1 MNKIEFTLYWSYTKS
16 NNGIPNDATKATASD
31 LGLAKFENPKTV
43 AVSDK
48 GQSCKW
54 ENLPNGKFNGTVDR
68 PIYYYI
74 KETKYT
80 VGTETYKL
88 DETDNKFY
96 KLENVTPD
104 TFADPKIEGA
114 YQQFY
119 TNNGINKSGDITVKN
134 TKGLYVK
141 KVWRTADNKAL
152 ATDDIPVEYIKYVI
166 TGVGADGK
174 RINIHEGKLT
184 KENNWTEA
192 VPPEELTG
200 YTDFKVKE
208 EIEEGQVEVLHGFNF
223 SPNYNV
229 TGSIGEITLVN
240 KNNNPSV
247 IDVTVNK
254 EWSDGAE
261 NHTGNPIDIWLYRT
275 SRYLTSEELETLK
288 NTRTLSAEGLS
299 CERVTI
305 NGVSEWMLNSG
316 NGWTETWEDLPYK
329 GEIGS
334 NKVSRFYYYAVE
346 KTDIGDYKATYSRND
361 QSSLQTLTIRNAI
374 PGSLTL
380 QKSWHDTSGNSI
392 EAPKGTDSIEV
403 SLYRREKKPSSGDT
417 SSLPTNQI
425 KIMALGDSITH
436 GYINSDNGYRKYF
449 YDVLVNTYH
458 MNIDMVGSQY
468 SGSNVSYTKSDGTI
482 ITYDPNH
489 EGHSGFS
496 IESYGNRT
504 GLKETIIGSQTVK
517 NNDPDIV
524 LLLIGTN
531 DIMDNY
537 EINNIENRLKNL
549 VDEVYSQKSDVT
561 VFIMSPPP
569 ISSTKALASGYNQ
582 YQNETNQTLMDSN
595 VSACIIAVQNVVKY
609 EKGLS
614 RNCIYLDLNAEFVN
628 YKGGYEEILHDYC
641 HPNETGYELMGN
653 FLAEEI
659 VKYYGGSVTTSVPEN
674 VNGVP
679 FDIKANDEYEFVG
692 KYTIEKSK
700 DWTLSIPNLET
711 EKNGN
716 DYVYYIVEETTGNWT
731 AAYSGN
737 GQTISGSA
745 GATITVTNTVDKG
758 SIEVEKVWKNKDG
771 SKLDPSLMQSIEV
784 QLYRSTTNLKS
795 TPVASNIM
803 NEPMALAVD
812 DDSEYDTVTVTE
824 GLIVD
829 ESEHMP
835 LSQWS
840 NVKSTGIK
848 KVEFK
853 FAKAV
858 SPRIGLISSGDWDGK
873 WSYNYVDIWNED
885 KTICT
890 MSEIPEPFESI
901 IVQSN
906 GSAVTSDLIAITFYY
921 PKGTLGGDTGGGS
934 TTDPTDPPPSET
946 TPTQPQEG
954 IPLNLETVTGENPDN
969 TTYENKTAK
978 IYGINAG
985 DTITINLKGT
995 PYQNINGC
1003 FGFSYPNGDNTWG
1016 WKQDEWNT
1024 TINSDGTATVTWT
1037 VPSTFPSGTE
1047 LQFQI
1052 WYNYDSI
1059 DSATYTVT
1067 PSGTTTDPEE
1077 PPTDP
1082 DPVNPTDPEDTDT
1095 HIPDGAVKVDEY
1107 TLSSTYGWK
1116 HTFDNLPLT
1125 DNDGNPYYY
1134 YVKEVNAPEGFEV
1147 TYVDG
1152 VTPGGTIT
1160 ITNTKKEASTTTMPS
1175 TGGVGARKYYMI
1187 GGMLMLMSACGWAMH
1202 RRNRVMS
1209 R

>member
-1 MNKIEFTLYWSYTKS
+1 
-16 NNGIPNDATKATASD
+16 
-31 LGLAKFENPKTV
+31 
-43 AVSDK
+43 
-48 GQSCKW
+48 
-54 ENLPNGKFNGTVDR
+54 
-68 PIYYYI
+68 
-74 KETKYT
+74 
-80 VGTETYKL
+80 
-88 DETDNKFY
+88 
-96 KLENVTPD
+96 
-104 TFADPKIEGA
+104 
-114 YQQFY
+114 
-119 TNNGINKSGDITVKN
+119 
-134 TKGLYVK
+134 
-141 KVWRTADNKAL
+141 
-152 ATDDIPVEYIKYVI
+152 
-166 TGVGADGK
+166 
-174 RINIHEGKLT
+174 
-184 KENNWTEA
+184 
-192 VPPEELTG
+192 
-200 YTDFKVKE
+200 
-208 EIEEGQVEVLHGFNF
+208 
-223 SPNYNV
+223 
-229 TGSIGEITLVN
+229 
-240 KNNNPSV
+240 
-247 IDVTVNK
+247 
-254 EWSDGAE
+254 
-261 NHTGNPIDIWLYRT
+261 
-275 SRYLTSEELETLK
+275 
-288 NTRTLSAEGLS
+288 
-299 CERVTI
+299 
-305 NGVSEWMLNSG
+305 MLNSG

-771 SKLDPSLMQSIEV
+771 TPLTPSDMQSIEV
-784 QLYRSTTNLKS
+784 QLYRSTTKPS
-795 TPVASNIM
+795 AMNIM

-812 DDSEYDTVTVTE
+812 DEENYVTITVPKPEGYDYGERMELKDLVSNTKDIVKVQFNFSNSLNGSVGLLNGDDAWNGWWTGSPSEYFE
-824 GLIVD
+824 
-829 ESEHMP
+829 
-835 LSQWS
+835 
-840 NVKSTGIK
+840 
-848 KVEFK
+848 
-853 FAKAV
+853 
-858 SPRIGLISSGDWDGK
+858 
-873 WSYNYVDIWNED
+873 WNES
-885 KTICT
+885 KTVLIFK
-890 MSEIPEPFESI
+890 SLPEGFNALNCNDWNKTDSL
-901 IVQSN
+901 VS
-906 GSAVTSDLIAITFYY
+906 ITFYY
-921 PKGTLGGDTGGGS
+921 PAGTEIGGGDTGGGS

-946 TPTQPQEG
+946 TPTQPQG
-954 IPLNLETVTGENPDN
+954 DTKLKFGDGEN
-969 TTYENKTAK
+969 AK
-978 IYGINAG
+978 VADIEDIKIG
-985 DTITINLKGT
+985 DKIKITVKPKSNVSLN
-995 PYQNINGC
+995 NINGS
-1003 FGFSYPNGDNTWG
+1003 FGFVSNANGVWTNHEWG
-1016 WKQDEWNT
+1016 NGKEIPM
-1024 TINSDGTATVTWT
+1024 TINSDGTVTIEWT
-1037 VPSTFPSGTE
+1037 VSDDYNGATF
-1047 LQFQI
+1047 QFQI
-1052 WYNYDSI
+1052 WGSNVADIVDLENS
-1059 DSATYTVT
+1059 TYTIQNSTT
-1067 PSGTTTDPEE
+1067 PDPDPEE
-1077 PPTDP
+1077 PDTTDP

-1095 HIPDGAVKVDEY
+1095 HIPDGAEPLEKI

-1125 DNDGNPYYY
+1125 DASGNPYYY
-1134 YVKEVNAPEGFEV
+1134 YVKEMNAPEGFEV

-1152 VTPGGTIT
+1152 VTPGGKIT
-1160 ITNTKKEASTTTMPS
+1160 ITNTKQEASTTTMPS